1 MLRFIVRRLGQAV
14 VVVLL
19 VTLIVFIL
27 LKVLPGGTARAL
39 LGPRASPLAIK
50 TFDHANGFDKP
61 LIIQYLNWIWR
72 SLHGNLGYSFRY
84 NLPVSTLLRAV
95 LPKSLLLV
103 GIATLLAIVIA
114 VPVGMLQAIRHNQLI
129 DHIFTGL
136 ELVFYSMPVFFLGI
150 VLIMYLAVSHHV
162 FPSEA
167 PQGAT
172 VAQIIQDPRGLVLPI
187 LTLMLI
193 TVALF
198 ARYMRSSALDALV
211 QDYVRTA
218 RAKGNGRTGVLRRHV
233 FRNALL
239 PVVTLIGLSFPTLV
253 SGAIVTESIFNYP
266 GMGLA
271 FWTAAQNRDY
281 AVLLGF
287 TLVTGIAT
295 VLGSLV
301 ADIACAALDPR
312 VRVH

>member
-1 MLRFIVRRLGQAV
+1 MFSFIVRRLGQAV
-14 VVVLL
+14 AVVLL

-39 LGPRASPLAIK
+39 LGPRASTSAIK
-50 TFDHANGFDKP
+50 TFNHANGFDRP
-61 LIIQYLNWIWR
+61 VIIQYLNWIWKI
-72 SLHGNLGYSFRY
+72 LHWNLGYSYKY
-84 NLPVSTLLRAV
+84 NQPVSTLLGTV

-103 GIATLLAIVIA
+103 GMAMLLAIIIA
-114 VPVGMLQAIRHNQLI
+114 VPVGMVQGARRNRVL
-129 DHIFTGL
+129 DHVITGL

-150 VLIMYLAVSHHV
+150 LLILYLSVDHHV

-172 VAQIIQDPRGLVLPI
+172 VAQVIQDPRGLVMPI

-198 ARYMRSSALDALV
+198 ARYMRSSTLDVLV

-218 RAKGNGRTGVLRRHV
+218 RAKGNGQTGVLRHHV

-253 SGAIVTESIFNYP
+253 SGAIVTETIFNYP
-266 GMGLA
+266 GMGLM

-281 AVLLGF
+281 AILLGF

-295 VLGSLV
+295 VTGSLA
-301 ADIACAALDPR
+301 ADIAYAALDPR

>member
-1 MLRFIVRRLGQAV
+1 VFSFIVRRLGQAV
-14 VVVLL
+14 AVVLL

-39 LGPRASPLAIK
+39 LGPRASTSAIK
-50 TFDHANGFDKP
+50 TFNHANGFDRP
-61 LIIQYLNWIWR
+61 VIIQYLNWIWKI
-72 SLHGNLGYSFRY
+72 LHWNLGYSYKY
-84 NLPVSTLLRAV
+84 NQPVSTLLGTV

-103 GIATLLAIVIA
+103 GMAMLLAIIIA
-114 VPVGMLQAIRHNQLI
+114 VPVGMVQGARRNRVL
-129 DHIFTGL
+129 DHVITGL

-150 VLIMYLAVSHHV
+150 LLILYLSVDHHV

-172 VAQIIQDPRGLVLPI
+172 VAQVIQDPRGLVMPI

-198 ARYMRSSALDALV
+198 ARYMRSSTLDVLV

-218 RAKGNGRTGVLRRHV
+218 RAKGNGQTGVLRHHV

-253 SGAIVTESIFNYP
+253 SGAIVTETIFNYP
-266 GMGLA
+266 GMGLM

-281 AVLLGF
+281 AILLGF

-295 VLGSLV
+295 VTGSLA
-301 ADIACAALDPR
+301 ADIAYAALDPR

>member
-1 MLRFIVRRLGQAV
+1 MFSFIVRRLGQAV
-14 VVVLL
+14 AVVLL

-39 LGPRASPLAIK
+39 LGPRASTSAIK
-50 TFDHANGFDKP
+50 TFNHANGFDRP
-61 LIIQYLNWIWR
+61 VIIQYLNWIWKI
-72 SLHGNLGYSFRY
+72 LHWNLGYSYKY
-84 NLPVSTLLRAV
+84 NQPVSTLLGTV

-103 GIATLLAIVIA
+103 GMAMLLAIIIA
-114 VPVGMLQAIRHNQLI
+114 VPVGMVQGARRNRVL
-129 DHIFTGL
+129 DHVITGL

-150 VLIMYLAVSHHV
+150 LLILYLSVDHHV

-172 VAQIIQDPRGLVLPI
+172 VAQVIQDPRGLVMPI

-198 ARYMRSSALDALV
+198 ARYMRSSTLDVLV

-218 RAKGNGRTGVLRRHV
+218 RAKGNGQTGVLRHHV

-253 SGAIVTESIFNYP
+253 SGAIVTETIFNYP
-266 GMGLA
+266 GMGLM
-271 FWTAAQNRDY
+271 FWSAAQNRDY
-281 AVLLGF
+281 AILLGF

-295 VLGSLV
+295 VTGSLA
-301 ADIACAALDPR
+301 ADIAYAALDPR

>member
-1 MLRFIVRRLGQAV
+1 VLGFIVRRLGQAV
-14 VVVLL
+14 AVVLL

-72 SLHGNLGYSFRY
+72 ILHGNLGYSFRY

-103 GIATLLAIVIA
+103 GVATFLAIVIA
-114 VPVGMLQAIRHNQLI
+114 VPVGMLQAIRHNRLI
-129 DHIFTGL
+129 DHIFSGL

-150 VLIMYLAVSHHV
+150 MLIMYLAVNHHV

-172 VAQIIQDPRGLVLPI
+172 VAQVIQDPRGLVLPI

-218 RAKGNGRTGVLRRHV
+218 RAKGNGRIGVLRRHV

-266 GMGLA
+266 GMGLT

-295 VLGSLV
+295 VSGSLV

>member
-1 MLRFIVRRLGQAV
+1 MLGFIVRRLGQAV
-14 VVVLL
+14 AVVLL

-72 SLHGNLGYSFRY
+72 ILHGNLGYSFRY

-103 GIATLLAIVIA
+103 GVATFLAIVIA
-114 VPVGMLQAIRHNQLI
+114 VPVGMLQAIRHNRLI
-129 DHIFTGL
+129 DHIFSGL

-150 VLIMYLAVSHHV
+150 MLIMYLAVNHHV

-172 VAQIIQDPRGLVLPI
+172 VAQVIQDPRGLVLPI

-218 RAKGNGRTGVLRRHV
+218 RAKGNGRIGVLRRHV

-266 GMGLA
+266 GMGLT

-295 VLGSLV
+295 VSGSLV